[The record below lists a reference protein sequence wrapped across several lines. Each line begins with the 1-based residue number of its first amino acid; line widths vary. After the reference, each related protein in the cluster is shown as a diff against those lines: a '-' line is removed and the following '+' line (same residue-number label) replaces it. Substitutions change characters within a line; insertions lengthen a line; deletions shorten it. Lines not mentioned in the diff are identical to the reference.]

1 MGKGD
6 KRTKRGKI
14 FQGSHGNSRP
24 KAIKMTNAPK
34 STATEAKSA

>member
-14 FQGSHGNSRP
+14 FQGSHGNTRP
-24 KAIKMTNAPK
+24 KSVKLTNAPK
-34 STATEAKSA
+34 PTTVKPTA